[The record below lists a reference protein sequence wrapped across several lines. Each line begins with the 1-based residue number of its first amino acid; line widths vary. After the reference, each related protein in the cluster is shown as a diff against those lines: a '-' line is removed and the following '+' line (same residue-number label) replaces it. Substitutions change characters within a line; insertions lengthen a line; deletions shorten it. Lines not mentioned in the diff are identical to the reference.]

1 MERFGA
7 VEHMKQDRRDMIKAS
22 AERARQSKRQPM
34 KAEPKSRAKR
44 SNGTTVAPEPRQ
56 QTKPG
61 PVKGE
66 PKDAPKRIRGR
77 WQRTGSKTVTVYN
90 ISLADAYDLIRGA
103 LEANEDRNEPIGRE
117 KVHLQL
123 FCWERLL

>member
-22 AERARQSKRQPM
+22 AERARQSKQKPM
-34 KAEPKSRAKR
+34 KAEPKS
-44 SNGTTVAPEPRQ
+44 
-56 QTKPG
+56 KPG
-61 PVKGE
+61 RVNGE